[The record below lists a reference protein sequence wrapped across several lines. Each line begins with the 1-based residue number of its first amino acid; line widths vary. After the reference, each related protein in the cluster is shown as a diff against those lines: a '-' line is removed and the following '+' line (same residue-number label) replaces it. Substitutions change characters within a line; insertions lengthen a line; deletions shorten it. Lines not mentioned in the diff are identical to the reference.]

1 MTVQNDENEKI
12 NLLIVDDDDSV
23 RVLLKEMLSTCEYN
37 IQEAIDG
44 EQAWNKIEKFPVN
57 LVITDLVM
65 PNTNGIDLIMKL
77 RKTYPDVAI
86 LAISGGGGVTGRY
99 DYLPVAKLLGVGDI
113 LQKPF
118 SASDLR
124 GKVTEILESSSYS

>member
-1 MTVQNDENEKI
+1 MSEEKKQTSKA

-23 RVLLKEMLSTCEYN
+23 RVLLKEMLGVQEYN
-37 IQEAIDG
+37 IQEAMDG
-44 EQAWNKIEKFPVN
+44 SQAWDKLEKFPIN

-86 LAISGGGGVTGRY
+86 LAISGGGGVSGRY

-118 SASDLR
+118 SANDLR
-124 GKVTEILESSSYS
+124 GKVSEILEGT